1 MIFISLGDIQ
11 GQANSSAMSEILAGK
26 SQCYFACPCNFLH
39 DSAEANYFF
48 LRSVAPLCEKIIFA
62 CGRSYVTF
70 AMRKSM
76 LDMPIPGS
84 F

>member
-1 MIFISLGDIQ
+1 MYITF
-11 GQANSSAMSEILAGK
+11 AMRK
-26 SQCYFACPCNFLH
+26 SMLDMPIPGSFRNKDHF
-39 DSAEANYFF
+39 
-48 LRSVAPLCEKIIFA
+48 EKIIFA

-84 F
+84 FSNKESEAKRVPRPFGPQTSD